1 MASIEDVP
9 HLLKAG
15 DLMLSEA
22 LLDLALK
29 GACPGHLSAVM
40 PVARRLRLAGVA
52 LGGVKLVIARH
63 FGILLLFE

>member
-1 MASIEDVP
+1 
-9 HLLKAG
+9 
-15 DLMLSEA
+15 MLSEA